1 MNKEDFEKLKSPEVL
16 RLIKEFSE
24 FDPEKF
30 ILKFAGT
37 SSMPV
42 SAMAEQIK
50 SRKKARTKLFDL
62 PVDDM
67 LFMPVPLEQA
77 SGTLTAS
84 FKAGLISGDRI
95 IDLTGGLGIDSFFF
109 AHRFKDVF
117 HCEQN
122 EVLSSIADY
131 NAGVAGIRNINFTC
145 CNSIEFL
152 KSFPDKHFDWIYV
165 DPARRDETSRS
176 VDIHYLQPDV
186 ANLDAL
192 LLAKSKNVMIKLSP
206 AFDINEAIKT
216 FPALTRFVVVSVNNE
231 CKEALLI
238 LSDETKELRIAGVE
252 LSRSYPPIIIET
264 PFAKS
269 RPTIRESDSPG
280 NFLYETFCGISKAGL
295 NNFVA
300 QEFNLTAY
308 LKSEYYFFSSTRQ
321 ENFPGKIFEIIEK
334 IPYNIKT
341 LKKMLRRLKI
351 DKLNIKAK
359 GIAVKP
365 EDVTKKLKL
374 KNGGDYFLFI
384 LADNE
389 LTEMF
394 LTKIEKIHSMDL

>member
-1 MNKEDFEKLKSPEVL
+1 
-16 RLIKEFSE
+16 
-24 FDPEKF
+24 
-30 ILKFAGT
+30 
-37 SSMPV
+37 
-42 SAMAEQIK
+42 
-50 SRKKARTKLFDL
+50 
-62 PVDDM
+62 
-67 LFMPVPLEQA
+67 
-77 SGTLTAS
+77 
-84 FKAGLISGDRI
+84 
-95 IDLTGGLGIDSFFF
+95 
-109 AHRFKDVF
+109 
-117 HCEQN
+117 
-122 EVLSSIADY
+122 
-131 NAGVAGIRNINFTC
+131 
-145 CNSIEFL
+145 
-152 KSFPDKHFDWIYV
+152 
-165 DPARRDETSRS
+165 
-176 VDIHYLQPDV
+176 
-186 ANLDAL
+186 
-192 LLAKSKNVMIKLSP
+192 
-206 AFDINEAIKT
+206 
-216 FPALTRFVVVSVNNE
+216 
-231 CKEALLI
+231 
-238 LSDETKELRIAGVE
+238 
-252 LSRSYPPIIIET
+252 
-264 PFAKS
+264 
-269 RPTIRESDSPG
+269 
-280 NFLYETFCGISKAGL
+280 LYETFCGISKAGL